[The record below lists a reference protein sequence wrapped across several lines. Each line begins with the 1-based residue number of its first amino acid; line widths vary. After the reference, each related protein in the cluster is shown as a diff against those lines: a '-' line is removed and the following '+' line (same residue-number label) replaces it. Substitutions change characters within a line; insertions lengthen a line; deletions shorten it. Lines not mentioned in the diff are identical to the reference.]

1 MRVSIVYIGQGI
13 LNTLHDDT
21 QCKITGLRIYLFL
34 NMTIIGTQTDSDRR
48 LLDFENYEEYLDS
61 LVSPVDIYY
70 VRSSKT
76 ARQLAELGYRCTGE
90 ILSERSFYRRLRIV
104 KNLLF
109 PVHRPYVLTC
119 EYITPA
125 GRLMEELSLRERSNR
140 LGYLSTIVFVRHF
153 ATKLRQFEES
163 AYIDFGDRLK
173 SENWL
178 PYYRGEKRLSPFKRD
193 LAYYYWRTGRT
204 SLNETRNYVPIV
216 DPKRGLLFKNIH
228 DRQVITVDP
237 TAASPGVDTTRVR
250 IHCPFYEHVI
260 LYDHVIRSKII
271 LEN

>member
-1 MRVSIVYIGQGI
+1 
-13 LNTLHDDT
+13 
-21 QCKITGLRIYLFL
+21 
-34 NMTIIGTQTDSDRR
+34 MTIIGTQTDSDRR

-178 PYYRGEKRLSPFKRD
+178 PYYRGEKKLSPFKRD
-193 LAYYYWRTGRT
+193 LAYYHWRTGRT

-216 DPKRGLLFKNIH
+216 DPKHGLVFKNIH
-228 DRQVITVDP
+228 DRQVITVDS